1 MSQLEANVNDSNQ
14 MVLIESRTMRDEH
27 VYRDDVLEKV
37 KVVPSLPD
45 TLEVTFEMA
54 AEYYNVPYATI
65 KTAISRN
72 RAEFN
77 QYGELRI
84 LKGKALKEFKSMFQ
98 DETLFKG
105 ASSLNLL
112 TRRGLLRLGM
122 ILTESEVAA
131 SVRNYLLNIEERS
144 DIKLREWA
152 VEREISKR
160 ERRRLTDSIQS
171 FYEGPSMKGHEY
183 KNFTNL
189 VYKVIFDCNATR
201 LRETYELEKTEPLR
215 DSLTT
220 EDLKKV
226 VEVEQIIASYIRM
239 GKEYNDIRDELLNK
253 KERFQ

>member
-1 MSQLEANVNDSNQ
+1 MSQIEANINDSNQ
-14 MVLIESRTMRDEH
+14 MILIESRTMRDEH

-45 TLEVTFEMA
+45 TLEITFEMA
-54 AEYYNVPYATI
+54 AEYYDVSPGTI
-65 KTAISRN
+65 RAAISRN
-72 RAEFN
+72 RDEFN

-98 DETLFKG
+98 DEMLFKG

-112 TRRGLLRLGM
+112 NRRGLLRIGM
-122 ILTESEVAA
+122 ILTESEVAS
-131 SVRNYLLNIEERS
+131 SVRNYLLNIEEGAGE
-144 DIKLREWA
+144 KLREWA

-183 KNFTNL
+183 KIFTDL
-189 VYKVIFDCNATR
+189 VYKVIFDCNSAK
-201 LRETYELEKTEPLR
+201 LRTTYDLEKNEPLR
-215 DSLTT
+215 DCLTT

-226 VEVEQIIASYIRM
+226 VEVEQIVASYIRM
-239 GKEYNDIRDELLNK
+239 GKEYSDIRDELLINK
-253 KERFQ
+253 DRFQ